1 LAELLFWPA
10 LVAYGEAAVALGAE
24 ARRPGLAGR
33 LGIWGVRVGWLL
45 QTALL
50 AVQAARAD
58 GFPWADTAGALN
70 LLAWLV
76 VGGYLIW
83 GCRPG
88 YRLLGLGVM
97 PVAAALL
104 VVAYAAG
111 GVGGVGGGADGSGAL
126 LAFHVATM
134 LAAFAGFTVAG
145 ALAVL
150 YLLEARRLKRRE
162 PRILRFRMPPLEAL
176 DRLSARTVVVSLAV
190 LTAGIALGVLA
201 LVVDGGGADA
211 VMGLTVGAWLFFA
224 ALVVAR
230 PRGRRRAALTLA
242 GLALVL
248 AVLPIVHFAG

>member
-104 VVAYAAG
+104 VVAYAA
-111 GVGGVGGGADGSGAL
+111 GGVGGGADGSGAL